1 VKVVV
6 VVMPK
11 QEVLDPQGQAIG
23 RASES
28 LGYADVV
35 DVRQGKR
42 FVVTLG
48 GEMDRTRALAYVSE
62 LAEKLLANT
71 VIEDFSV
78 ESIEP

>member
-1 VKVVV
+1 MKVVV

-23 RASES
+23 RAAES
-28 LGYADVV
+28 LGYSDVV

-42 FVVTLG
+42 FVVTLSS
-48 GEMDRTRALAYVSE
+48 EMDRKRAVAYVSE

-78 ESIEP
+78 ESIQP

>member
-1 VKVVV
+1 MKAVV

-23 RASES
+23 RAAAS
-28 LGYADVV
+28 LGYADVA

-48 GEMDRTRALAYVSE
+48 GDMDRRRALAYVSE

>member
-1 VKVVV
+1 MRVVV

-23 RASES
+23 RAAES
-28 LGYADVV
+28 LGYGDVV

-48 GEMDRTRALAYVSE
+48 GDMDRKRALAYVSE

-78 ESIEP
+78 ESIQS

>member
-11 QEVLDPQGQAIG
+11 QEVLDPQGRAIG
-23 RASES
+23 RAAES
-28 LGYADVV
+28 LGYAEVQ

-48 GEMDRTRALAYVSE
+48 GGLDRKRAVAYVSE

-71 VIEDFSV
+71 VIEDFAV